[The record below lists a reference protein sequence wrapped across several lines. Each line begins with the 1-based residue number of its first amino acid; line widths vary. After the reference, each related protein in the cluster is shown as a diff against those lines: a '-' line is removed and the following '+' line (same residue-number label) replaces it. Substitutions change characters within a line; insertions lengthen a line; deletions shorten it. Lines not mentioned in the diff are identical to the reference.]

1 MKILMLAPEPFFET
15 RGTPFSVFHRSK
27 ALGKL
32 GHNVDLVVYNMGKKV
47 NIENVDIHR
56 IPALPF
62 VKQIAIGPSLTKIPL
77 DIVMFFKAF
86 QMLLGK
92 RYDCIHVHEEAALLG
107 CILKKIFR
115 VPQIYDMHSSIPQQ
129 LVNFNFTK
137 NKTLIKLAFFGER
150 FIINNSEAVI
160 AICPQLEETVKSIDS
175 KKKSWII
182 ENPPV
187 SEQNCIVLEKKAGEF
202 RNYFGA
208 QNKKIVLY
216 TGTFEPYQGIDLL
229 IKTIPIVIRK
239 IPDVLY
245 ILVGG
250 EDHQIRGMEQLAEQ
264 LKVKDYIVF
273 TGKRP
278 VEEMTMFMC
287 IADILASPRVTGTNT
302 PLKIYSYL
310 DSGKPIVATN
320 LPTHTQVLNEEIA
333 MLTEPDPDDFAN
345 GILKILADEELGRDI
360 GRRAKKVSEVKYSYS
375 SYLSKTE
382 NVYNHI
388 ASLRGC

>member
-27 ALGKL
+27 ALGRL
-32 GHNVDLVVYNMGKKV
+32 GHNVDLVVYHTGKRV
-47 NIENVDIHR
+47 SIDNVDIHR
-56 IPALPF
+56 IPAVPF
-62 VKQIAIGPSLTKIPL
+62 VKQIAIGPSLVKIPL
-77 DIVMFFKAF
+77 DIVMFLKAF
-86 QMLLGK
+86 QMLLK
-92 RYDCIHVHEEAALLG
+92 TKYDCIHVHEEAALLG

-137 NKTLIKLAFFGER
+137 NKALIKLALFGEKY
-150 FIINNSEAVI
+150 IINNSEAVI
-160 AICPQLEETVKSIDS
+160 AICPQLGEAVRSIDS
-175 KKKSWII
+175 RKKSWII

-187 SEQNCIVLEKKAGEF
+187 SEYNCSVFDKKIDEF
-202 RNYFGA
+202 RSCFGG
-208 QNKKIVLY
+208 QNKKIILY

-229 IKTIPIVIRK
+229 IKTAPAVIKK

-250 EDHQIRGMEQLAEQ
+250 EDYQIREMEKLSEE
-264 LKVKDYIVF
+264 LEVKDQVIF

-278 VEEMTMFMC
+278 VEEMPLFMG

-310 DSGKPIVATN
+310 ESGKPIVATN

-333 MLTEPDPDDFAN
+333 VLTGPNQDDFAA
-345 GILKILADEELGRDI
+345 GILRILTNEALGRDI
-360 GRRAKKVSEVKYSYS
+360 GRRAKEISETKYSYS
-375 SYLSKTE
+375 SYLAKTGE
-382 NVYNHI
+382 VYEHI